1 MIPTIPAGWK
11 AIRVS
16 GVEDT
21 AAKLPEFLATPG
33 KHAVFWVPALEM
45 VIWDPWMIKGLDWLV
60 VAGDSGHQDAKPFVQ
75 EWAGHA
81 INSGRR
87 HGVPVFI
94 AQMGSNCRTWAG
106 NQICHRH
113 PAGARM
119 SEWPVNYRVQQYP
132 SLLSA

>member
-1 MIPTIPAGWK
+1 MIPKVPDGWQ

-16 GVEDT
+16 GVED
-21 AAKLPEFLATPG
+21 AGAKLPDFLATPG
-33 KHAVFWVPALEM
+33 KHAVFWVPALEL
-45 VIWDPWMIKGLDWLV
+45 VIWDPWMIKGLAWLV
-60 VAGDSGHQDAKPFVQ
+60 VAGEAGPAARPFMQ

-81 INSGRR
+81 ITSGRR

-94 AQMGSNCRTWAG
+94 AQMGSNVRTWAG

-132 SLLSA
+132 VQP

>member
-1 MIPTIPAGWK
+1 MIPKVPDGWQS
-11 AIRVS
+11 IRVS
-16 GVEDT
+16 GVED
-21 AAKLPEFLATPG
+21 AGAKLPEFLATPG

-45 VIWDPWMIKGLDWLV
+45 VIWDPWMMRGLDWLI
-60 VAGDSGHQDAKPFVQ
+60 VAGEAVLAARPFRQ
-75 EWAGHA
+75 EWARLA
-81 INSGRR
+81 IDSGVR
-87 HGVPVFI
+87 HGVPVWI

-132 SLLSA
+132 SLPSA

>member
-1 MIPTIPAGWK
+1 MMPGVPEGWK
-11 AIRVS
+11 GCWIPD
-16 GVEDT
+16 VE
-21 AAKLPEFLATPG
+21 AAGAKLPEFLATPG

-45 VIWDPWMIKGLDWLV
+45 VIWDPWMMRGLDWLI
-60 VAGDSGHQDAKPFVQ
+60 VAGEAVLAARPFMQ

-87 HGVPVFI
+87 HGVPVWI

-132 SLLSA
+132 TIKA